1 MKLPAA
7 CRVTIAVCL
16 LLATATGAFAQ
27 TVFPAADWQVAKPET
42 QSMSSDALAKVGAW
56 LKDNG
61 SKTGLVVR
69 HGRIVGE
76 WYFDDATPDS
86 KYLVYST
93 TKSFAS
99 TAAGLAIASG
109 KLALDS
115 KVGDFFP
122 AATPPEKREIT
133 VRQLL
138 SMTSGAHNDNMLL
151 QRDDLF
157 SYVLQEL
164 PMDAVP
170 GQKWEYNNSGLSLLS
185 PVVHAATG
193 QNIDQILEE
202 QVFKKIGIRRADW
215 TWEDRG
221 GMPIPYSGL
230 HITARA
236 LARFGVLML
245 NKGQWRGDKVVSST
259 WVGEATATS
268 QALNKRYGY
277 LWWNNTT
284 GAWPG
289 VPSDAYAAMG
299 RFDND
304 MLIVPSM
311 DLIVIRQVGDDS
323 ANQRQLK
330 IGELFA
336 LAAAAVT
343 DPSPWLKVPETA
355 SNVEVE
361 KAFPNLI
368 VNRPILLTHAGDGS
382 NRLFVP
388 SQLGTIY
395 VFPNDPKVEEAKTFL
410 DIRPRVVYQDKENE
424 KGFLGLAFHPKY
436 RENGQFFVYYT
447 PTGTRKPHTVVVSR
461 FRVSKNDPDKA
472 DPGSEQRLL
481 TIEHPFWNHK
491 GGTLAFG
498 PDGYLYIAVGDGGLR
513 DDPFGSGQNL
523 KTHLAKILRIDVDHQ
538 DPGKQYAVPKDN
550 PFAGQDG
557 GVQGEVWAY
566 GLRNP
571 WRIAFDRQTGTLWC
585 SDVGQDLWEEIDIIT
600 KGGNYGWRLREGVH
614 RFGPSGSDARSD
626 LIEPIWEYHHDV
638 GKSITG
644 GHVYRGKKLPQL
656 AGCYLYADYVS
667 GKVWALKVADDNKT
681 VVANYTIR
689 GNVSPIMSFGEDEQ
703 SEVYYT
709 TESGQVYRFRESSA
723 AKPQGVAQ

>member
-614 RFGPSGSDARSD
+614 RFGPSGSDPRSD